1 MAFVVVQAYPEE
13 CSGTNGINILSAL
26 QQMVVAPRIRAAA
39 NMSVSAAYSAYYE
52 YVVHRPN
59 WLNLGNY
66 STSGTSGTSGTTV
79 GGGNYAW
86 IG

>member
-13 CSGTNGINILSAL
+13 CSGTRGMNILSTL
-26 QQMVVAPRIRAAA
+26 QQMVVAPRIKAGA
-39 NMSVSAAYSAYYE
+39 NMALTGLPYYE
-52 YVVHRPN
+52 IVVHLPN

-66 STSGTSGTSGTTV
+66 STAAGTSGTSGTTV
-79 GGGNYAW
+79 GGGNYTW

>member
-13 CSGTNGINILSAL
+13 CSGTRGVNILSTL
-26 QQMVVAPRIRAAA
+26 QQMVMAPRIRAGA
-39 NMSVSAAYSAYYE
+39 NMALSGLVNYE
-52 YVVHRPN
+52 IVVHLPN

-79 GGGNYAW
+79 GGGNYTW